1 MIALK
6 KPAPSLTSDQRR
18 IEQQAIDLLTR
29 AQRMLLKGD
38 GYTHEAQKL
47 RDHVMCDLLPS
58 NRMYIKGSHPSSL
71 LRDVDRRL
79 LHARMRLVKSG
90 AAYSSAKKKEQAK
103 ASLDEHKFVLQQ
115 RYKSARSSHEQQ
127 MKSALGWLTVL
138 AFAAVLGMVAYHHYY
153 GFSSLHQSF
162 QWIPPR

>member
-6 KPAPSLTSDQRR
+6 KSAPSLTSDQRR
-18 IEQQAIDLLTR
+18 IEQQAVDLLTR

-38 GYTHEAQKL
+38 GYAHEAQKL

-58 NRMYIKGSHPSSL
+58 NRMYIKGNHPSSL

-79 LHARMRLVKSG
+79 LQARMRLVKTG
-90 AAYSSAKKKEQAK
+90 AAYSEAKKKEKQK

-115 RYKSARSSHEQQ
+115 RYKSARASHEKQ
-127 MKSALGWLTVL
+127 MYTALTWLTVL
-138 AFAAVLGMVAYHHYY
+138 AFAAVLGMMAYHHYY
-153 GFSSLHQSF
+153 GFSSLYQSF
-162 QWIPPR
+162 QWLPPR

>member
-18 IEQQAIDLLTR
+18 VEQQAIDLLTR
-29 AQRMLLKGD
+29 AQRMLLKD
-38 GYTHEAQKL
+38 DSYANEAQKL

-79 LHARMRLVKSG
+79 LHARMRLVKTG
-90 AAYSSAKKKEQAK
+90 AAYSERKKQEKRK
-103 ASLDEHKFVLQQ
+103 SSYDERKCELQQ
-115 RYKSARSSHEQQ
+115 KYQSARHSRDKQLE
-127 MKSALGWLTVL
+127 KALTWLTV
-138 AFAAVLGMVAYHHYY
+138 AVFAAVLGMLAYQHFY
-153 GFSSLHQSF
+153 GVSSLYQSLS
-162 QWIPPR
+162 WIPPR